1 MEKIFIIEHLE
12 PELYAWCMI
21 EYKHISKIAG
31 KENVWFTNIKSN
43 YKDKLNKYGK
53 VYPQSIKSMKPNDSC
68 ILDPESSV
76 QLTPKNSKPFK
87 YFIFGGIL
95 GDYPP
100 RNRTKDELSSFMKNV
115 KRFNIG
121 KKQMSTDN
129 AVCTVKQI
137 INGKFLRELKFQ
149 DNVEIKINSVM
160 STSLPYR
167 YNLSN
172 GKPLISK
179 ELIKF
184 IKKRDKL

>member
-1 MEKIFIIEHLE
+1 
-12 PELYAWCMI
+12 
-21 EYKHISKIAG
+21 
-31 KENVWFTNIKSN
+31 
-43 YKDKLNKYGK
+43 
-53 VYPQSIKSMKPNDSC
+53 
-68 ILDPESSV
+68 
-76 QLTPKNSKPFK
+76 
-87 YFIFGGIL
+87 
-95 GDYPP
+95 
-100 RNRTKDELSSFMKNV
+100 
-115 KRFNIG
+115 
-121 KKQMSTDN
+121 MSTDN